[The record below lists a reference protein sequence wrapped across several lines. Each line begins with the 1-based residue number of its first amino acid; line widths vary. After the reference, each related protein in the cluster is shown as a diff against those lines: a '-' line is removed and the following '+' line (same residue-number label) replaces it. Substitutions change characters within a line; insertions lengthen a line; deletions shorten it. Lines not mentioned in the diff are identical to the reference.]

1 MRLLYERRIKA
12 TSMHKSPKQFEERLS
27 IQRTSIWYRD
37 AIEMMITIDV
47 PQCEIPFFN
56 YMIKLS

>member
-1 MRLLYERRIKA
+1 
-12 TSMHKSPKQFEERLS
+12 MHKSPKQFEERLS
-27 IQRTSIWYRD
+27 IQRTLTWHRD

-56 YMIKLS
+56 YMINLS